1 MIRVFVLCYRT
12 APACT
17 PTAGFT
23 KRSESPYDPFGA
35 GHSSTSISA
44 ALGMAVGR
52 DVKGRKNNV
61 VAVRCVHPARA
72 ESSMAALPSSDPAS
86 PAVHP
91 ACRPPGPS
99 LPCRSSGMVPS
110 PAAWRTRP

>member
-1 MIRVFVLCYRT
+1 M
-12 APACT
+12 APTCT
-17 PTAGFT
+17 LAAGFT

-61 VAVRCVHPARA
+61 VAVRTPVAVVPHQLLWCLGRGQWQVTSRA
-72 ESSMAALPSSDPAS
+72 L
-86 PAVHP
+86 H
-91 ACRPPGPS
+91 CS
-99 LPCRSSGMVPS
+99 LATGAHTKKVWRCRSLAMVPS
-110 PAAWRTRP
+110 PAAWRTRR